1 MKPFYALGVNI
12 AKQTGA
18 ELKSILTKEEISV
31 MLEGYNDSMNDKVAN
46 DREILM
52 TYGNKLNEI
61 LTGRAEKSFL
71 VEKDAGVD
79 FFNKYLLGNVKA
91 LKTSSGM
98 IYDETLAGKIDLL
111 FISFL
116 FSLSCAINDS
126 S

>member
-18 ELKSILTKEEISV
+18 ELKSILTKEEITV

-61 LTGRAEKSFL
+61 LTSRAEKSFL
-71 VEKDAGVD
+71 SEKDAGVD
-79 FFNKYLLGNVKA
+79 FFNKYLLSNVRA

-98 IYDETLAGKIDLL
+98 IYDETLAGESDLIFL
-111 FISFL
+111 SFL
-116 FSLSCAINDS
+116 IS